1 MPALVGADLVH
12 DKDTSSERTRRAA
25 REVLE
30 GRRKGFRALIP
41 FAGPAFIASIAYMDP
56 GNFATNVQGGASF
69 GYNLLWVVVFANFTA
84 MLFQALSAKLGIV
97 TGKNLPEVCRER
109 FAKPTAI
116 TMWIVSEVGAMATDL
131 AEFLGATIGLAL
143 LFHLPLLIGA
153 IITGIATYTILIL
166 QSKGF
171 RQIESLI
178 TTFVGVIVFCY
189 VLETILARP
198 NWGQV
203 AYHAAVP
210 WLGSPYAVLL
220 AVGIIGAT
228 VMPHAIY
235 LHSSLTQDRIVP
247 ASRVE
252 MGVVIRFSNIDV
264 LIALGIAGAV
274 NMAMMYMSAAVFHFG
289 GHPEVASI
297 ESAYKTLTPLLGSA
311 AASIFLLSLMASGIS
326 SSVVGTMAGQ
336 VIMQGFVGFA
346 IPLWVRR
353 VVTMIPTFVII
364 GLGVNTTAALV
375 ISQVVLSLVLP
386 LPVIVL
392 LMFTNNRAI
401 MAELVNRPIAKVTG
415 ALAATIVI
423 GLNFVLL
430 WQTLG
435 LPMPRSM
442 GGSS

>member
-1 MPALVGADLVH
+1 MPADADLVV
-12 DKDTSSERTRRAA
+12 DPRTSTERTRVAA
-25 REVLE
+25 RDVLD
-30 GRRKGFRALIP
+30 GRRRGLRALIP

-56 GNFATNVQGGASF
+56 GNFATNVQGGATF
-69 GYNLLWVVVFANFTA
+69 GYQLLWVVVFANLTA

-97 TGKNLPEVCRER
+97 TGKNLPEVCRDR
-109 FAKPTAI
+109 FPRSVSISMWAI
-116 TMWIVSEVGAMATDL
+116 SEIAAMATDL
-131 AEFLGATIGLAL
+131 AEFLGATIGLSL
-143 LFHLPLLIGA
+143 LFGLPLFVGA
-153 IITGIATYTILIL
+153 LITGVATYGILIM

-178 TTFVGVIVFCY
+178 TGFVGVIVLCY
-189 VLETILARP
+189 VVETILARP
-198 NWGQV
+198 DWHLI
-203 AYHAAVP
+203 AYHAVVP
-210 WLGSPYAVLL
+210 WLGGPQSIML

-247 ASRVE
+247 RSRSE
-252 MGVVIRFSNIDV
+252 AGVIVRFSNVDV
-264 LIALGIAGAV
+264 LIALGIAGVV

-297 ESAYKTLTPLLGSA
+297 QSAYKTLTPLLGTA
-311 AASIFLLSLMASGIS
+311 AAGIFLLSLMASGIS

-336 VIMQGFVGFA
+336 VIMQGFVGFT

-353 VVTMIPTFVII
+353 VVTMVPTLIVI

-392 LMFTNNRAI
+392 LVFTGDRRI
-401 MAELVNRPIAKVTG
+401 MGEHRNHSLVKVMGIA
-415 ALAATIVI
+415 AAAVVL
-423 GLNFVLL
+423 GLNGLLL
-430 WQTLG
+430 WQTFGFPLPHG
-435 LPMPRSM
+435 LR
-442 GGSS
+442 G

>member
-1 MPALVGADLVH
+1 MPSAVGADIVL
-12 DKDTSSERTRRAA
+12 DPSSASERTRHAA

-30 GRRKGFRALIP
+30 GRRKGLRALAP

-56 GNFATNVQGGASF
+56 GNFATNVQGGSLF
-69 GYNLLWVVVFANFTA
+69 GYNLLWVVVFANLTA

-109 FAKPTAI
+109 FSPPVSIA
-116 TMWIVSEVGAMATDL
+116 MWIVSEIGAMATDL
-131 AEFLGATIGLAL
+131 AELLGATIGLSL
-143 LFHLPLLIGA
+143 LFNLPLLAGA
-153 IITGIATYTILIL
+153 AIAALATYIILIM

-178 TTFVGVIVFCY
+178 TAFVGVIVLCY
-189 VLETILARP
+189 VIETVLARP
-198 NWGQV
+198 NWGLV
-203 AYHAAVP
+203 AYHSVVP
-210 WLGSPYAVLL
+210 WLGGPASILL

-247 ASRVE
+247 KNRAETS
-252 MGVVIRFSNIDV
+252 VVVRFSNIDV
-264 LIALGIAGAV
+264 LIALGIAGVV

-289 GHPEVASI
+289 GHPEVGSI
-297 ESAYKTLTPLLGSA
+297 QSAYKTLTPLLGSA
-311 AASIFLLSLMASGIS
+311 AAAIFLLSLMASGIS

-336 VIMQGFVGFA
+336 VIMQGFVGFT

-353 VVTMIPTFVII
+353 VVTMLPTFIII

-386 LPVIVL
+386 LPIIVL
-392 LMFTNNRAI
+392 LAFTGKRSI
-401 MAELVNRPIAKVTG
+401 MAELVNKPGVKALGIA
-415 ALAATIVI
+415 AAVIVL
-423 GLNFVLL
+423 GLNCVLI
-430 WQTLG
+430 WQTFG
-435 LPMPRSM
+435 LPMPRAL
-442 GGSS
+442 GG